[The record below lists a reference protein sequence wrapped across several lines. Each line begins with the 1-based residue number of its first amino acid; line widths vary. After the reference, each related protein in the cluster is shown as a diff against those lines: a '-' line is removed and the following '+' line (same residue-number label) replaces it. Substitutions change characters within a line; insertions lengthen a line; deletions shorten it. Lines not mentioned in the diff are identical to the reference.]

1 MVLGVSRGVRRL
13 IGIARGVHAIA
24 KQITGF
30 NILYVCI

>member
-1 MVLGVSRGVRRL
+1 MVWKRLRKL

-30 NILYVCI
+30 NILNVCI